1 MPIHRSIR
9 AATLGSALLALLTLL
24 SGAPLAARAQVLEP
38 FPELLDEALGR
49 PAPGAGAAV
58 GSQAPIANAPPRVE
72 QNAREIAQRFPKA
85 QQAAM
90 QSTLAQSLEVYQ
102 KLEAKFG
109 WPRNDVAGA
118 VAAFLVGNYMV
129 MKGAQVAD
137 EDFVAVAQQLRASP
151 QLRNT
156 LGRQSPQA
164 LRDFYEQQ
172 AMVGTFMAL
181 AQMSNEKQP
190 LPADRLANLR
200 DSARA
205 NLRMALKRD
214 PSQMTIGPAG
224 MTVGP

>member
-1 MPIHRSIR
+1 MSIFKTAIAGAALMAALGAMPMN
-9 AATLGSALLALLTLL
+9 T
-24 SGAPLAARAQVLEP
+24 ARAQVLEP

-49 PAPGAGAAV
+49 PAPGATAAV
-58 GSQAPIANAPPRVE
+58 GSQAPVANAPPQVAK
-72 QNAREIAQRFPKA
+72 NAREIAQRFPQA

-109 WPRNDVAGA
+109 WTRNDVAGA

-129 MKGAQVAD
+129 MTGAQVPD

-156 LGRQSPQA
+156 LNRQTPQA

-190 LPADRLANLR
+190 LPADRLAHLR

-214 PSQMTIGPAG
+214 PAGMTIGPAG